1 MSKTICRMNTSDY
14 SNKQNMVFV
23 LDIGHREPME
33 ESQIDEDLNEPTMG
47 EKLANLNLLEN
58 NNNSLE
64 KKESSQHTKPPS
76 ADSIHV
82 LLKQALHADDR
93 ALLVNCLDTQ
103 DDKVFLYSSLVRCLM
118 V

>member
-1 MSKTICRMNTSDY
+1 
-14 SNKQNMVFV
+14 MVSV
-23 LDIGHREPME
+23 LDIGHREPMD
-33 ESQIDEDLNEPTMG
+33 ESQIDEDFNEPTMG

-64 KKESSQHTKPPS
+64 KKESSQHAKPPS

-103 DDKVFLYSSLVRCLM
+103 DDKVLLYSLCLVRCLM